1 MMQDLVFYETIKTE
15 KSLMY
20 AFRNGGRPGDEN
32 TPLVRLKI
40 EKKAGE
46 DGALFCKSC
55 SNRITHRDQTI
66 SVSGSHTHTFFN
78 PDGIVFELGCFRNAP
93 GCLPTGE
100 VTSQFTWFSGHAWCF
115 ALCRVCGVHL
125 GWHYEMGESV
135 FFGLILA
142 RLRE

>member
-1 MMQDLVFYETIKTE
+1 
-15 KSLMY
+15 MY
-20 AFRNGGRPGDEN
+20 AFRDGRRQGDDV
-32 TPLVRLKI
+32 TPSVRQKAK
-40 EKKAGE
+40 EKTGVDE
-46 DGALFCKSC
+46 ALFCKSC

-93 GCLPTGE
+93 GCLPAGE
-100 VTSQFTWFSGHAWCF
+100 VTSEFTWFSGHVWCF

-135 FFGLILA
+135 FLGLILA